1 LKTLSKALFASVAC
15 AGFLAG
21 CATSGQGL
29 LVVDPRVNAA
39 PMAAPAVVVEE
50 AYQPMPTDVYIAN
63 VAERDVFVS
72 GGNTYFWVV
81 GHDGVRH
88 RHFYAHGDHRA
99 DVFHRRE
106 ELHRVMANHAGH
118 LPDHAIAAHPPM
130 AGFGAHGGPEM
141 RGGIEAHGGAEM
153 HGGPGA
159 HGGPEAHGGP
169 APAMEA
175 HGQPRPGPMMPVAH
189 AAPPARPAP
198 AAKPSKPEKKS

>member
-1 LKTLSKALFASVAC
+1 M
-15 AGFLAG
+15 
-21 CATSGQGL
+21 
-29 LVVDPRVNAA
+29 LVLDPRVGGVPMQPA
-39 PMAAPAVVVEE
+39 PDVVVEE

-88 RHFYAHGDHRA
+88 RHLYAHGDHRA
-99 DVFHRRE
+99 DVFRRRE

-118 LPDHAIAAHPPM
+118 LPDHAIAGHPRMEGP
-130 AGFGAHGGPEM
+130 GAHGGPEM
-141 RGGIEAHGGAEM
+141 HGGPEARGGPEMHGGAEM
-153 HGGPGA
+153 HGGPE
-159 HGGPEAHGGP
+159 PHGGP
-169 APAMEA
+169 APAMDA

-198 AAKPSKPEKKS
+198 APAAKSSKPPKKS